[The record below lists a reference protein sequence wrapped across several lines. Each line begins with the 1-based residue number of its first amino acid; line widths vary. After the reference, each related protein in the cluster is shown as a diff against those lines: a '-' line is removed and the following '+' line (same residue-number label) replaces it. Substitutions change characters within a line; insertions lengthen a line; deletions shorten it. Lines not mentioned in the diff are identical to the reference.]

1 MKRVA
6 GAVVVGALVF
16 SGAAGACGG
25 GDHPVLSTRKDD
37 GTQIGL
43 FISQSQME
51 RTRAW
56 NPEQGEPPLSV
67 SAAYRAVKEWGRQHY
82 TRYDGVSVREFS
94 LRKYGCSLV
103 SDRWYYVF
111 DLNPVIDGNEL
122 WSSGN
127 WAAVLMDGTVIGP
140 REY

>member
-1 MKRVA
+1 MNLIASAMMALFLFATGPVA
-6 GAVVVGALVF
+6 
-16 SGAAGACGG
+16 ACGG
-25 GDHPVLSTRKDD
+25 GDYPVMSTRKDD

-43 FISQSQME
+43 FISQAQID
-51 RTRAW
+51 RTQAW
-56 NPEQGEPPLSV
+56 KPELEEPPLSV
-67 SAAYRAVKEWGRQHY
+67 SAAYRAAIDWGRQHY
-82 TRYDGVSVREFS
+82 TRYDGVNVRELS
-94 LRKYGCSLV
+94 LNKYNCSLV

-122 WSSGN
+122 WSGGN